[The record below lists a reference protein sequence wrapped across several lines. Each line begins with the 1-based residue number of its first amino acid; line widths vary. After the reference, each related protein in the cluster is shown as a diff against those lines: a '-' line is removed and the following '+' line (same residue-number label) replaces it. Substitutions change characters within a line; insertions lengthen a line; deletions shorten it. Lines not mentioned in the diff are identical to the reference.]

1 MIRVYLKNGEML
13 TIQATSYKTE
23 IFQDGKFF
31 LFFNSANQQ
40 LSLVWLPANEVACV
54 IAASYLKPDSK

>member
-13 TIQATSYKTE
+13 TIQATTYKTE

-40 LSLVWLPANEVACV
+40 LTLVWLPASEVACV
-54 IAASYLKPDSK
+54 IADSYLKPDGK